1 MKNSSKLRLSG
12 NLSLA
17 VLSLAGTNLTTE
29 PPTIDGDYS
38 HNSRLR
44 ITSRSPVLKT
54 SPLNHIVFHLSRV
67 IDRNHRSMVM
77 SNVTRSHCPPEKY
90 ALRSMPYSWV
100 MAPACEIESGTQL
113 INKPFENLTRIQ
125 RREFPHAKSQER
137 VSNHDH
143 HPSEAT
149 LTQ

>member
-1 MKNSSKLRLSG
+1 MEKRSKIRLSG

-17 VLSLAGTNLTTE
+17 VLSLAGTHQTTE

-44 ITSRSPVLKT
+44 ITSRSPLVKT
-54 SPLNHIVFHLSRV
+54 SPFNHIVFHLSRV
-67 IDRNHRSMVM
+67 IDHNHLLMVM
-77 SNVTRSHCPPEKY
+77 LNDTRSFFPPEKY
-90 ALRSMPYSWV
+90 AIRSMPNSWV
-100 MAPACEIESGTQL
+100 VAPACEIESGTQL
-113 INKPFENLTRIQ
+113 INKPFENLSRIQ

-137 VSNHDH
+137 ISNHDH
-143 HPSEAT
+143 QPSEAT